1 MGHATSWLYMP
12 TSPVKARVT
21 NPSDSSSHP
30 RTVHVLAA
38 FCVAVANK
46 LLTGL
51 CGAKAQDRGNSCL
64 SCPSC
69 LHVCWQLQMRNHVLM
84 AEERCGGVLQL
95 VPIVF
100 LGVEVEMSKSNGGLT
115 NM

>member
-1 MGHATSWLYMP
+1 
-12 TSPVKARVT
+12 
-21 NPSDSSSHP
+21 
-30 RTVHVLAA
+30 
-38 FCVAVANK
+38 
-46 LLTGL
+46 
-51 CGAKAQDRGNSCL
+51 
-64 SCPSC
+64 
-69 LHVCWQLQMRNHVLM
+69 M